1 MIVLLAAGVG
11 VSVLGLLAIGFGI
24 PISDSSF
31 GNALLIAGVVI
42 LCTGLILTG
51 MWFVGRE
58 LAGIAKLLAQGARAA
73 SPDMLSIRPSAR
85 SSLPDPFVSPANEP
99 AFTPADQP
107 TINEG
112 TPDRSVPPPW
122 ADEAASRSKGR
133 AVAPEIP
140 PVTVDPV
147 DTQPVSAP
155 APDRP
160 ARRNLLFATKRRD
173 KSEQTAPGGAPL
185 QTPALESEPRVSF
198 DNAWPNPSRS
208 HGPADRNDAPGAAMG
223 APAEAG
229 TGQSAPRSDHAHAQ
243 TEPLR
248 ADQSADVTVIKSG
261 VVDGMAY
268 TLYSDGSIEAQMT
281 GEGLVRFASL
291 DALRTY
297 LDQRQ

>member
-42 LCTGLILTG
+42 LCTGFVLIG

-58 LAGIAKLLAQGARAA
+58 LAGVAKLLAQGARATP
-73 SPDMLSIRPSAR
+73 PDQLSIRPSSAASAALVPPVSEPTFAPVPAAPR
-85 SSLPDPFVSPANEP
+85 EEAPD
-99 AFTPADQP
+99 Q
-107 TINEG
+107 G
-112 TPDRSVPPPW
+112 VPPPW
-122 ADEAASRSKGR
+122 ADEAAARAKGR
-133 AVAPEIP
+133 TVAPEIP
-140 PVTVDPV
+140 PVAVEPV
-147 DTQPVSAP
+147 EAPPPSA

-160 ARRNLLFATKRRD
+160 ARRNLLFATRRRD
-173 KSEQTAPGGAPL
+173 KPEQSSEASLPK
-185 QTPALESEPRVSF
+185 PALEAEPHVSF
-198 DNAWPNPSRS
+198 DNAWPTSAK
-208 HGPADRNDAPGAAMG
+208 PANGKE
-223 APAEAG
+223 APAA
-229 TGQSAPRSDHAHAQ
+229 SASDAVAVQ
-243 TEPLR
+243 PAKTEQAAP
-248 ADQSADVTVIKSG
+248 AADVTVLKSG

-268 TLYSDGSIEAQMT
+268 TLYSDGSIEAQMA

>member
-42 LCTGLILTG
+42 LCTGFILTG

-58 LAGIAKLLAQGARAA
+58 LAGIAKLLAQGARATQ
-73 SPDMLSIRPSAR
+73 PDALSIRPSSGA
-85 SSLPDPFVSPANEP
+85 SLVPPASEP
-99 AFTPADQP
+99 TFAPVPATPRDEAADQ
-107 TINEG
+107 
-112 TPDRSVPPPW
+112 SASPPW
-122 ADEAASRSKGR
+122 ADEAAARAKGR
-133 AVAPEIP
+133 VVAPEIP
-140 PVTVDPV
+140 PAAVEPV
-147 DTQPVSAP
+147 DAPSQPSPA

-160 ARRNLLFATKRRD
+160 ARRNLLFATRRRD
-173 KSEQTAPGGAPL
+173 KPEQSTEPPL
-185 QTPALESEPRVSF
+185 LKPALEAEPHMSF
-198 DNAWPNPSRS
+198 DNAWPTSS
-208 HGPADRNDAPGAAMG
+208 KPANGKDAPAGSPPDAAAQPAKTEQAA
-223 APAEAG
+223 APA
-229 TGQSAPRSDHAHAQ
+229 
-243 TEPLR
+243 
-248 ADQSADVTVIKSG
+248 ADVTVLKSG

-268 TLYSDGSIEAQMT
+268 TLYSDGSIEAQMA